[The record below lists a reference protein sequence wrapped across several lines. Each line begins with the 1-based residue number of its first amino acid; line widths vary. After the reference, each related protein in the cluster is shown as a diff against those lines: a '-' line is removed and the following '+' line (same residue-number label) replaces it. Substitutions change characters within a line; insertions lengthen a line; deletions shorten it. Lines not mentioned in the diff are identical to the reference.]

1 MNKLHLINWIMDYV
15 KGAFPF
21 PSKERIPDTTHV
33 LFLFVDHFELAGKVP
48 RLSEWMTKYPQ
59 LALKH
64 TDADGVNPKHTWF
77 YALDLIREDELV
89 QLRSLVESGFGEIE
103 LHWHHDHD
111 TPHSFQEK
119 LREGLKVFQKHGFMR
134 PIEESKA
141 GCFGFIHGNWS
152 LNNAC
157 GERFCGVDNEI
168 ELLKAA
174 GCYGDFTFPALHSVA
189 QPNSVNAIYYANFT
203 KGKAGYCKGRKA
215 EVGKYEKNNE
225 FMIFEGPLTINWSDW
240 RFKWHPMIENG
251 EIGKSCS
258 HDDPSRIDAWVRQG
272 IHVGARPD
280 WVFIKVFCHGGQDH
294 NYVLGETTDRMFTY
308 LEEKYNDG
316 EKYKLHYIT
325 AREAYN
331 IVKAAEDGKTGDPD
345 HFRDYIIPHPSKR

>member
-1 MNKLHLINWIMDYV
+1 MNKLYFKNWIIDYV
-15 KGAFPF
+15 KGVFPF
-21 PSKERIPDTTHV
+21 FPKEKIPKITHV
-33 LFLFVDHFELAGKVP
+33 LFLFVDHFELAGKKP

-59 LALKH
+59 LASKH

-77 YALDLIREDELV
+77 YALDLIREDELA

-111 TPHSFQEK
+111 TPYSFREK
-119 LREGLKVFQKHGFMR
+119 LRNGLSVFQKYGFMR
-134 PIEESKA
+134 AFEEKKD

-152 LNNAC
+152 LNNSR

-168 ELLKAA
+168 ELLKQA
-174 GCYGDFTFPALHSVA
+174 GCYGDFTFPALHSIA
-189 QPNSVNAIYYANFT
+189 QPNLINAIYYANFM
-203 KGKAGYCKGRKA
+203 KGTTGYFKGRKA
-215 EVGKYEKNNE
+215 EVGKREKCNE
-225 FMIFEGPLTINWSDW
+225 FLIFEGPLTINWRDW

-251 EIGKSCS
+251 EIGASCT
-258 HDDPSRIDAWVRQG
+258 HDDPSRIDAWVRQR
-272 IHVGARPD
+272 IHVRAQPD
-280 WVFIKVFCHGGQDH
+280 WVFVKVFCHGGQDYH
-294 NYVLGETTDRMFTY
+294 SILGDTTDRMFTY

-316 EKYKLHYIT
+316 KKYKLHYVT

-345 HFRDYIIPHPSKR
+345 HFRDYFIPHPSKR